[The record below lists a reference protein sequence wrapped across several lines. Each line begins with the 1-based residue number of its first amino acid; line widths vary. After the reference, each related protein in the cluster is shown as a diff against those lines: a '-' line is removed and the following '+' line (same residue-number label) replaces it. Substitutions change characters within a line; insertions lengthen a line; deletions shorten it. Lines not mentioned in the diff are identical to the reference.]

1 MSNRM
6 YRVVASSVIIA
17 GCGSSDAQPRA
28 PEGIPKGPVTNVA
41 SVNTGGRVSATI
53 TGGKTATAEMHDV
66 SFCNSSVKAG
76 NMSMEI
82 FALAANDASWGFSIG
97 NASGMP
103 TVGEHVVD
111 STNYKGISAS
121 LVDKTTGK
129 TSAEWQQYKAMSG
142 SITVTR
148 ADSVRVV
155 GSYHVRASPT
165 SPSTSGAPVVSDGT
179 FDAPIATSCAR
190 TKVMK

>member
-1 MSNRM
+1 MNMRICL
-6 YRVVASSVIIA
+6 VVAGGVIIG
-17 GCGSSDAQPRA
+17 GCGSSDAQPRL
-28 PEGIPKGPVTNVA
+28 PEGIPKGPLSNAA

-53 TGGKTATAEMHDV
+53 TGGTMATAEMHDV
-66 SFCNSSVKAG
+66 AFCNSSVKAG

-97 NASGMP
+97 NARGMP
-103 TVGEHVVD
+103 TVGEHVID
-111 STNYKGISAS
+111 STNYQGISAS

-142 SITVTR
+142 TITVTR

-155 GSYHVRASPT
+155 GSYHLSATPT
-165 SPSTSGAPVVSDGT
+165 SPSTARARVESDGT

-190 TKVMK
+190 TKVME